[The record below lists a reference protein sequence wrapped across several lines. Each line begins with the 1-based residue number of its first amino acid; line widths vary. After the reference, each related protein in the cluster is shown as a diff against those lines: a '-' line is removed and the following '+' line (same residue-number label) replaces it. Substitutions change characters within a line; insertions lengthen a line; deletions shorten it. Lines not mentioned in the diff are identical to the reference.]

1 MHFLTRYVPS
11 QKGAITNW
19 SHLAELNL
27 ADEDPMSADPIDVI
41 IGADLYG
48 QLLLPGVKKG
58 SAYTPT
64 AQNTVLGWILSG
76 PVQSSIHVSVGIHHI
91 SVLEDLDQD
100 LRRFWEIEALSS
112 PILMTPEDKNCELR
126 ASRASNGRYI
136 VRLPFKTKPPAKLG
150 ESRPGALQSFCALER
165 RLSRD
170 TATLRMY
177 REFLSE
183 YASFGH
189 MKKADPLP
197 PITRDCYYIPHHAV
211 FRESSETTR
220 LRVVFNASRRSSN
233 GKSLNDLLLT
243 GPKLQQ
249 VLVAILIRWRQF
261 QFVYTADVEK
271 MYRQILI
278 DPRDLDYQRILR
290 RDSPLLPV
298 EEYQL
303 LTVTYGTA
311 PAPYLALRVLQQLA
325 EDEDSPYPEAVSVL
339 REQSYVDDFLSGGD
353 SLESARQLRDQTVEL
368 LGKGGFSLRKWASN
382 SSALLS
388 DINPQNHGLATSK
401 SLKADEIISALGITW
416 NPALDQFHFKLAV
429 PTELPK
435 TKRTILSTIAKLFDP
450 LGWIAPVIIVAKIY
464 LQTLW
469 SSQCDWDDVLP
480 SSLLSKWHNFYD
492 QLPDLEHISIPRKI
506 YPQIIKTQS
515 LHGFSDAS
523 TKAYAAA
530 VYSRSVLCDGT
541 VSISLILAKTR
552 VAPLKTISVP
562 RLELCAALLL
572 ARLLKFVR
580 IALNQETIESHCW
593 TDSSVTLEWVNQ
605 PPTRWKTFVANRV
618 ALIHELSPNA

>member
-1 MHFLTRYVPS
+1 MHSLTRYVPS
-11 QKGAITNW
+11 QKGAIINW
-19 SHLAELNL
+19 SHLADLNL
-27 ADEDPMSADPIDVI
+27 ADEDPMSADSIDVI

-48 QLLLPGVKKG
+48 QLLLPGVRKG

-76 PVQSSIHVSVGIHHI
+76 PVQSSIPSSVGIHHI

-112 PILMTPEDKNCELR
+112 PVLMTPENKKCELHFK
-126 ASRASNGRYI
+126 STHYRASNGRYI
-136 VRLPFKTKPPAKLG
+136 VRLPFKTEPPVKLG

-165 RLSRD
+165 RLARD
-170 TATLRMY
+170 TTTLRMY
-177 REFLSE
+177 HEFLSE

-189 MKKADPLP
+189 MKKADLLS

-249 VLVAILIRWRQF
+249 DLVAILIRWRQF

-278 DPRDLDYQRILR
+278 DPRDLDYQRILW
-290 RDSPLLPV
+290 RDSPILPV
-298 EEYQL
+298 EEHQL

-325 EDEDSPYPEAVSVL
+325 EDEGSPYPEAVSVL
-339 REQSYVDDFLSGGD
+339 REQAYVDDFLFGGD
-353 SLESARQLRDQTVEL
+353 SLESARQLRDQIIEL

-382 SSALLS
+382 SSVLLS

-401 SLKADEIISALGITW
+401 SLKADESISVLGIIW

-429 PTELPK
+429 PTEMPK

-450 LGWIAPVIIVAKIY
+450 LG
-464 LQTLW
+464 
-469 SSQCDWDDVLP
+469 
-480 SSLLSKWHNFYD
+480 
-492 QLPDLEHISIPRKI
+492 
-506 YPQIIKTQS
+506 
-515 LHGFSDAS
+515 
-523 TKAYAAA
+523 
-530 VYSRSVLCDGT
+530 
-541 VSISLILAKTR
+541 
-552 VAPLKTISVP
+552 
-562 RLELCAALLL
+562 
-572 ARLLKFVR
+572 
-580 IALNQETIESHCW
+580 
-593 TDSSVTLEWVNQ
+593 
-605 PPTRWKTFVANRV
+605 
-618 ALIHELSPNA
+618 